1 MRRIP
6 SGAALAG
13 LLAAALGAVGLSLLA
28 GPVPLDRLTPV
39 ILWDLRLGRA
49 ILAFLAGAALGAS
62 GVTFQGLFRN
72 PLADPFVVG
81 ISGGAALG
89 AVGAVVAGAQGT
101 VLGLG
106 AASLAA
112 FAGGL
117 GAAFLAYGLA
127 RVRGRL
133 PMASLLLAGFAVGSF
148 CGAMVSILL
157 LRDRRNWGEV
167 LAWLMG
173 YIDGVAPWDRV
184 AALAP
189 FVILSL
195 AAMTFHVR
203 ELDLMLL
210 GEEAAG
216 QLGVETERVKA
227 VLLAAGTVAASS
239 SVAACGII
247 GFVGLVVP
255 HGIRLLLGPGHR
267 GLLPAAVLAGGAMTV
282 LADVLSRTVSPEA
295 PLPVGAVTAIFGAP
309 FFVWILRKRAGAA

>member
-89 AVGAVVAGAQGT
+89 AVGAVVAGAQKT